1 MNLKKLIKVPHEGE
15 RDRHRESERQAKL
28 TNMCVAT
35 LVRAGVCVSVSVP
48 VRGESLTPAMPL
60 LKTTSGWGIKRRHW
74 SLGKRGVEDKGPGG
88 TDEL

>member
-1 MNLKKLIKVPHEGE
+1 ME

-28 TNMCVAT
+28 ANMCVAT
-35 LVRAGVCVSVSVP
+35 LVWAGVCVCECVSVP

-74 SLGKRGVEDKGPGG
+74 SLGERGVQEKGQ
-88 TDEL
+88 EERSRIAK